1 MTNLEKITDYIS
13 KEKVINQIMS
23 LLAYEIA
30 TCDEC
35 PAKKFCEKNGK
46 GCSENMKEWLEQES
60 EEE

>member
-23 LLAYEIA
+23 LLANEIA
-30 TCDEC
+30 SCEDC

-46 GCSENMKEWLEQES
+46 GCEKNMREWLES
-60 EEE
+60 EANND